1 MKKKFHKN
9 LKTHYIEFAESILK
23 NWKLWLTVIATLLA
37 IIVSGIVIYDRLVV
51 KNNMVFLEQSIDPD
65 VLRDLRE
72 KGLDVRIEKG
82 ITITPIEPG
91 GTPDVQD

>member
-1 MKKKFHKN
+1 MKKKAF
-9 LKTHYIEFAESILK
+9 
-23 NWKLWLTVIATLLA
+23 NWKLWITMAATLL
-37 IIVSGIVIYDRLVV
+37 GIVGSAAALYDRLIV

-72 KGLDVRIEKG
+72 KGLDVKIEKG

>member
-1 MKKKFHKN
+1 MKKKAF
-9 LKTHYIEFAESILK
+9 
-23 NWKLWLTVIATLLA
+23 NWKIWVAMVAALLG
-37 IIVSGIVIYDRLVV
+37 IVGSGIAIYDRLVV

-72 KGLDVRIEKG
+72 KGLDVKIEKG

-91 GTPDVQD
+91 GESDVQD